1 MKNIFAWVLLLL
13 PISIYATNEDAVLNK
28 ANIII
33 GQKFEGQG
41 HCPPSFDCSWVYYNQ
56 VDDDHVLIK
65 IESATSINADNRIDD
80 VYCEYN
86 ATTGKYKF
94 TKKDGEEINKII
106 VASHVNN
113 MENDGDV
120 EFEFDILKPGSQ
132 MKTAGASDPCYNNW
146 NDFRGGYRNSFSI
159 LTRVVCD
166 AAIPVTVKNDKD
178 HLTQL
183 NLDKGEFQFDENE
196 SVQLELGGYY
206 EKGQTRIR
214 YKVNGNDNWYTIYT
228 DKKITPNK
236 VIKLW
241 YHNIIGPFGTVE
253 YKSNIGK
260 FITIR
265 VEKQLQ
271 DGTWSYRDEV
281 QCRFYS
287 TGPSFDIVDVRRS
300 SCDEQPLSIKIYTEE
315 IDKFCLF
322 FGEEIVNSGKMQWNL
337 ALAEKEADLEVCPAF
352 TLKKCEDK
360 GNNTFEIMAYKGGED
375 NEANDLSTY
384 LKDNSNIHY
393 CLLQL
398 KVIEREGR
406 SEKEEKDDESLQ
418 KLIPVNKPF
427 ELSPKLDTVKIS
439 IPQYEYTTPN
449 DPSVYLGITDEY
461 SRLTYRIY
469 DSDKDGNILQDVK
482 EQPLAEFYFSKDENG
497 KELDMAALEKEFND
511 SYKDKDPNY
520 SLNIQKGDY
529 RKTKFKKWYDAA
541 GATIRSTTI
550 IKDPYYDKPTEP
562 DWDIKTTNYYG
573 SEGYDII
580 LRTTSDEKQSYEDKS
595 TRYTYLCKFH
605 VGPFGGSPS
614 GWCCIKFKGEL
625 TLPDV
630 NTGTSVNEDYNYEL
644 YYKTGTNAG
653 LILRYLHNDPIPGSS
668 YGYKQWNSEDIPV
681 SLSCV
686 GTIVQYHGKG
696 NGYYLVEQLTGGTG
710 EMKLIDMST
719 FEPISLI
726 KSDGKYLKVEDFGYP
741 GVPSVNYVLND
752 NMIAFQDPG
761 GHKYVWHDGEF
772 YKAYD
777 DDHDRPIIYTF
788 EEDDKGT
795 GFTYWIGN
803 TQYHTLYDGYSWKEL
818 YDYHYKQPSDR
829 RIVGY
834 DDSKFDDE
842 WRSFMSKRQEL
853 WDKFRKSKIDD
864 ICYKVKLKNQ
874 KKGYLVLKD
883 SDGCYSKPVQYD
895 YNYNVFSCN
904 KEIIK
909 YPDPCTNNG
918 KVKVNIK
925 GSLGPYKYGNI
936 ELVDGTIIENL
947 GYGDNPITFFDKR
960 DKPITQNINIQPDI
974 KQTIVP
980 QTCSGQ
986 GGKYKIEKEY
996 TNSTPPEHYK
1006 LKINGETK
1014 YNIDL
1019 GTEKTGIIP
1028 GNYKLYINCSSKDI
1042 YIDDVTIE
1050 DNSFKVEIVENS
1062 ITDATEIGGNGSVK
1076 LKANII
1082 DGSWEISGK
1091 NNSYSAGETPTV
1103 YLPSG
1108 THNIETTHS
1117 GCTYTINNVFI
1128 DGPGVVPI
1136 EEIEEDEGPES
1147 TGDVKAAATVSYN
1160 VNNSTAT
1167 INMECGTSGNIKELT
1182 LYLLSKKDI
1191 NVSADNIVKD
1201 TKNNDVKSTT
1211 TLSGKQKLSSTFNYS
1226 TNSTYYIYAK
1236 YKAGNATTYSTICL
1250 TENGISPLTL
1260 DGCSAE
1266 LSSSSKDRCY
1276 GDPATITLSGVGCK
1290 FKIAGNNIDSES
1302 YITDESDVFVE
1313 ISKKETSNVGAISIA
1328 QSVYREVSL
1337 HIDEIK
1343 TPQIN
1348 MWGQDV
1354 TCFDA
1359 SDGAIMVE
1367 SAENIKTSVS
1377 ELLLRL
1383 KNDDKPGATILNNL
1397 PASEYVVIIKDG
1409 VCEYERNA
1417 DVRGPSSPLKI
1428 SVIETVDPTCTN
1440 DNGTIKVAPEGGW
1453 GEYIF
1458 AIDEEPTIPDTF
1470 EKFCEDETYIS
1481 SDSDDK
1487 THLFESLPYGKHTAY
1502 VSDNKGCTKS
1512 VSDELEEYVN
1522 PKITGALFDSVW
1534 CYGGNNGNIKN
1545 IEFTTDDQVSVVDPM
1560 KMYYSTNP
1568 AKPSV
1573 ESNWIDYSPTINNL
1587 KSDDYYIWLK
1597 DKNQCVSDD
1606 YYDVH
1611 VAQPAPLKI
1620 SITHQ
1625 NNIIRE
1631 YGKKGGSVTVEV
1643 KGGNDGWFDISL
1655 DSKENILEKQVV
1667 RGQHIYNDEFL
1678 SGEHTIYVTDHKEC
1692 EDQVTTNPMIQ
1703 PQGPLKVEGI
1713 PHPALCN
1720 GAEGAIKINAQGG
1733 WGHYSF
1739 TYNLVSDT
1747 VIMQSQK
1754 DSVQVGGGLYVL
1766 TVIDSAGVMAYDTVT
1781 VPIPTDTLSANNLS
1795 RAAYCGS
1802 DGVISVDI
1810 SGGAAPYTIET
1821 NFGVNPFKTMGGIT
1835 TFTET
1840 KPDGT
1845 YVVYISDSNKCEFT
1859 VPVTIVDSSV
1869 VVSINRRSPS
1879 MHQYSNGRLE
1889 AVATRGRAPYTYL
1902 WTYCDSGQ
1910 ICTSAVWDNVPAGT
1924 YSLVVT
1930 DKSDCQT
1937 DPKIIYLATNG
1948 DLPLIPKGKEG
1959 ETGLNAKNGWASFSS
1974 DTSGFTKM
1982 ILRRAAGEEIDVI
1995 DKVEDQLN
2003 FKLTGL
2009 APGDYVLTCT
2019 LPEGEVRYA
2028 EFSIA
2033 QYIPMALFVNNI
2045 NHASRP
2051 DASDGSVTLQ
2061 ITGGVAPYVVQMVL
2075 NDKFYADTVLDDNQ
2089 WILSQLSAG
2098 SYTVF
2103 VIDKYG
2109 HRKDIPFTI
2118 EEPAEPLQLIAE
2130 QTNPTCFGY
2139 TNGSIELSAKGG
2151 WNNYMYA
2158 LVGDNYGLRTIY
2170 DNRRANDS
2178 CTFIVIDSK
2187 GVTDTLTVV
2196 LSQPDPLRAGVSK
2209 VDSVSCFDE
2218 SDGAVTF
2225 EIIGG
2230 TAPYVVKYNEL
2241 YGTPGNHVDSLH
2253 AGQNTFRFID
2263 ANLCESE
2270 DDGLVVDIPQPDELV
2285 IANDSVTHTTCS
2297 NNNGQIDI
2305 AIEGGIAPYTVNW
2318 LENGL
2323 PTERL
2328 QGKTSIDSLRQDGL
2342 YSLQVVDAN
2351 NCKTPNKDYRINGS
2365 SGPMITNVLTL
2376 PVRCVGDSTGTAVID
2391 SADVIPATPYSPFR
2405 IEWSH
2410 GENAMSVSNLPAGWN
2425 EVFVIDS
2432 NNCKTS
2438 KSFNVG
2444 AATPIRIQKI
2454 GSREPSCYGYT
2465 NGQINLDVDGGVGGF
2480 RYLWNTGDTLKDIT
2494 SIGMGSY
2501 TIIATDGNNC
2511 HDTATFSIGQP
2522 DSLHV
2527 EIGEENVLMCPDN
2540 TYEFTATEGF
2550 KTYSWSLN
2558 DSVLSTKRNLIASE
2572 GGEYYLEATYGA
2584 NCISRDT
2591 VTISIGDDL
2600 LEADFYMASDAA
2612 VDTSLALVE
2621 LSNMQIDSLHWE
2633 FNYSDFVVVDSSDY
2647 ELYLKPVNLGQHEI
2661 TLWAYS
2667 GGCVS
2672 YKTKQVEIS
2681 QLADTTHNIN
2691 LGYNPLI
2698 KSITVMPNPTKGQF
2712 SISVKLR
2719 DEHNVEVSISSA
2731 GQGKPVERRDLSG
2744 KSEYY
2749 ESFDLSNAGDGVYIL
2764 RVVAGNEQRVAKVLL
2779 TK

>member
-1 MKNIFAWVLLLL
+1 M
-13 PISIYATNEDAVLNK
+13 T
-28 ANIII
+28 
-33 GQKFEGQG
+33 
-41 HCPPSFDCSWVYYNQ
+41 
-56 VDDDHVLIK
+56 
-65 IESATSINADNRIDD
+65 
-80 VYCEYN
+80 
-86 ATTGKYKF
+86 
-94 TKKDGEEINKII
+94 
-106 VASHVNN
+106 SHVNG
-113 MENDGDV
+113 MENDDSVGFV
-120 EFEFDILKPGSQ
+120 FDILEPGSK

-146 NDFRGGYRNSFSI
+146 NDLHGGHRNSFSI

-166 AAIPVTVKNDKD
+166 VAIPVTVKNKPQVEKLIIDK
-178 HLTQL
+178 
-183 NLDKGEFQFDENE
+183 EE
-196 SVQLELGGYY
+196 SVQLNIGGYY
-206 EKGQTRIR
+206 EKGQTRIQ
-214 YKVNGNDNWYTIYT
+214 YKVNKENEENEEWHNIYT

-236 VIKLW
+236 DIELW
-241 YHNIIGPFGTVE
+241 YHNIVGPFGSEE
-253 YKSNIGK
+253 YQANIGK

-271 DGTWSYRDEV
+271 DGTWSYGGEV

-315 IDKFCLF
+315 IGKFKQF
-322 FGEEIVNSGKMQWNL
+322 IGEGNVHWNL
-337 ALAEKEADLEVCPAF
+337 IHDPDNETEEDFNIRATCFKLDGCKEEQDNVFEIKGSNKKNKQDLVDYLKEEVEENGKVCDLATKGLWCMQLASTDSEL
-352 TLKKCEDK
+352 EDK
-360 GNNTFEIMAYKGGED
+360 IAVKKYF
-375 NEANDLSTY
+375 
-384 LKDNSNIHY
+384 
-393 CLLQL
+393 
-398 KVIEREGR
+398 
-406 SEKEEKDDESLQ
+406 
-418 KLIPVNKPF
+418 KLT
-427 ELSPKLDTVKIS
+427 PKLDTVKIS

-605 VGPFGGSPS
+605 VGTGGGAPN
-614 GWCCIKFKGEL
+614 GWCCIKFKG
-625 TLPDV
+625 DV
-630 NTGTSVNEDYNYEL
+630 ATKDIYTSTSMNEDYRYEL
-644 YYKTGTNAG
+644 YYQTNENNAG
-653 LILRYLHNDPIPGSS
+653 LYLRYLHNDPIPGSS
-668 YGYKQWNSEDIPV
+668 YGYKEWHQEDIRV
-681 SLSCV
+681 STSYV
-686 GTIVQYHGKG
+686 GTTVQYHGKG

-719 FEPISLI
+719 FEPISLFESNSN
-726 KSDGKYLKVEDFGYP
+726 KPLKVADFGYY

-918 KVKVNIK
+918 EVKITNIK
-925 GSLGPYKYGNI
+925 GSLGPYKYDNI
-936 ELVDGTIIENL
+936 ELVNGTIIKKL

-960 DKPITQNINIQPDI
+960 DNPITQNIIIQPDI
-974 KQTIVP
+974 KRTSVP

-1014 YNIDL
+1014 YDIYL
-1019 GTEKTGIIP
+1019 GTEKTGIIS
-1028 GNYKLYINCSSKDI
+1028 GNYKLYVNCSNNDI
-1042 YIDDVTIE
+1042 YVDDVTIE
-1050 DNSFKVEIVENS
+1050 DKSFKVEIVEDS

-1091 NNSYSAGETPTV
+1091 NTSYSAGETPTV

-1290 FKIAGNNIDSES
+1290 FKIAGNIIDSES
-1302 YITDESDVFVE
+1302 YITDESDVLVE
-1313 ISKKETSNVGAISIA
+1313 ISI
-1328 QSVYREVSL
+1328 YREVSL

-1348 MWGQDV
+1348 MWVKDV
-1354 TCFDA
+1354 TCFGA
-1359 SDGAIMVE
+1359 SDGVIKIK
-1367 SAENIKTSVS
+1367 SAENIKTTKDN
-1377 ELLLRL
+1377 LFLQII
-1383 KNDDKPGATILNNL
+1383 DKPQAKELDNL
-1397 PASEYVVIIKDG
+1397 EAGIYNVTVIDG
-1409 VCEYERNA
+1409 SCEYPLYEE
-1417 DVRGPSSPLKI
+1417 VLGPSSPLKI

-1440 DNGTIKVAPEGGW
+1440 DNGTIKVVPEGGW

-1470 EKFCEDETYIS
+1470 AEFCKDETYIA
-1481 SDSDDK
+1481 SDSTDK
-1487 THLFESLPYGKHTAY
+1487 THLFGALSFGEHTAY
-1502 VSDNKGCTKS
+1502 VSDNKGCTQS
-1512 VSDELEEYVN
+1512 VSEELYEYVN
-1522 PKITGALFDSVW
+1522 PKVTGALFDSVW
-1534 CYGGNNGNIKN
+1534 CYGGENGTIKK
-1545 IEFTTDDQVSVVDPM
+1545 IEFSTDDQVLVGDPM

-1611 VAQPAPLKI
+1611 VAQPDPLKI
-1620 SITHQ
+1620 SIIHQ
-1625 NNIIRE
+1625 DTIIHE
-1631 YGKKGGSVTVEV
+1631 YGKKGGTVEV
-1643 KGGNDGWFDISL
+1643 LVAGGNKGRFNIYIDSIVSDSMVGHAAWDIHETFKDIFMPDTTHKL
-1655 DSKENILEKQVV
+1655 
-1667 RGQHIYNDEFL
+1667 
-1678 SGEHTIYVTDHKEC
+1678 YVQDHKEC
-1692 EDQVTTNPMIQ
+1692 TDSVITGFMRQ
-1703 PQGPLKVEGI
+1703 PDSPLMVEGI
-1713 PHPALCN
+1713 PHPAWCN
-1720 GAEGAIKINAQGG
+1720 GAEGSIKIIAKGG
-1733 WGHYSF
+1733 WGKYRYSC
-1739 TYNLVSDT
+1739 NLTGDT
-1747 VIMQSQK
+1747 VAMRQPF
-1754 DSVQVGGGLYVL
+1754 DSVAASLTSDSIQVGGGLYVL
-1766 TVIDSAGVMAYDTVT
+1766 TLIDSAGVMVYDTVLVT
-1781 VPIPTDTLSANNLS
+1781 TPPALKADNLS

-1802 DGVISVDI
+1802 DGVIAVDI
-1810 SGGAAPYTIET
+1810 SGGTAPYKIE
-1821 NFGVNPFKTMGGIT
+1821 NDFGQETFRTAGGIT
-1835 TFTET
+1835 AFSKSVPAGSYT
-1840 KPDGT
+1840 
-1845 YVVYISDSNKCEFT
+1845 VYIKDTNDCRFN
-1859 VPVTIVDSSV
+1859 VPVSIADSSV
-1869 VVSINRRSPS
+1869 VVSIKR
-1879 MHQYSNGRLE
+1879 QYPTMRQYANGRLE
-1889 AVATRGRAPYTYL
+1889 AVAQRGHAPYTFL
-1902 WTYCDSGQ
+1902 WTNRNTGETCAN
-1910 ICTSAVWDNVPAGT
+1910 AVWNNVMAGT
-1924 YSLVVT
+1924 YSLVV
-1930 DKSDCQT
+1930 SDGSGCEK
-1937 DPKIIYLATNG
+1937 DGEIAYLATNG
-1948 DLPLIPKGKEG
+1948 DLPLTIDAVEG
-1959 ETGLNAKNGWASFSS
+1959 ETAPNAKNGWARFTS
-1974 DTSGFTKM
+1974 DTSGFSKM
-1982 ILRRAAGEEIDVI
+1982 MLHSALGGDIDVI
-1995 DKVEDQLN
+1995 GNISNQLN
-2003 FKLTGL
+2003 FELTGL
-2009 APGDYVLTCT
+2009 APDSYVLECM

-2028 EFSIA
+2028 EFTIA
-2033 QYIPMALFVNNI
+2033 KYEPIVLLVNNI
-2045 NHASRP
+2045 NHTSQP
-2051 DASDGSVTLQ
+2051 DASDGSATLQ
-2061 ITGGVAPYVVQMVL
+2061 ITGGVAPYVVQML
-2075 NDKFYADTVLDDNQ
+2075 HNDVFYDDTVLNGRQ
-2089 WILSQLSAG
+2089 LVLPQLSAG
-2098 SYTVF
+2098 TYAAI

-2109 HRKDIPFTI
+2109 KRENTRFIIK
-2118 EEPAEPLQLIAE
+2118 EPDSPMQLTAESVQSPS
-2130 QTNPTCFGY
+2130 CYGY
-2139 TNGSIELSAKGG
+2139 SNGQIWLKAQGG
-2151 WNNYMYA
+2151 WGDYEYA
-2158 LVGDNYGLRTIY
+2158 LAGSDYSRTAMYG
-2170 DNRRANDS
+2170 NRSAES
-2178 CTFIVIDSK
+2178 YTFIAIDAK
-2187 GVTDTLTVV
+2187 GVTDTLTVE
-2196 LSQPDPLRAGVSK
+2196 LSQPEPLRAGVAK
-2209 VDSVSCFDE
+2209 VDSVSCFGLF
-2218 SDGAVTF
+2218 DGGVTF
-2225 EIIGG
+2225 DITGG
-2230 TAPYVVKYNEL
+2230 TAPYYVEFDSLFTK
-2241 YGTPGNHVDSLH
+2241 PGNYIGSLNGGLH
-2253 AGQNTFRFID
+2253 TFRFTD
-2263 ANLCESE
+2263 DKMCASD
-2270 DDGLVVDIPQPDELV
+2270 DDGLEVDVPQPEKLV
-2285 IANDSVTHTTCS
+2285 IANDSVTPTTC
-2297 NNNGQIDI
+2297 NTDNGKIDI
-2305 AIEGGIAPYTVNW
+2305 VIAGGIAPYTVSGASARPN
-2318 LENGL
+2318 
-2323 PTERL
+2323 
-2328 QGKTSIDSLRQDGL
+2328 QHRQ
-2342 YSLQVVDAN
+2342 
-2351 NCKTPNKDYRINGS
+2351 P
-2365 SGPMITNVLTL
+2365 
-2376 PVRCVGDSTGTAVID
+2376 
-2391 SADVIPATPYSPFR
+2391 
-2405 IEWSH
+2405 
-2410 GENAMSVSNLPAGWN
+2410 
-2425 EVFVIDS
+2425 
-2432 NNCKTS
+2432 
-2438 KSFNVG
+2438 
-2444 AATPIRIQKI
+2444 
-2454 GSREPSCYGYT
+2454 
-2465 NGQINLDVDGGVGGF
+2465 
-2480 RYLWNTGDTLKDIT
+2480 
-2494 SIGMGSY
+2494 
-2501 TIIATDGNNC
+2501 
-2511 HDTATFSIGQP
+2511 
-2522 DSLHV
+2522 
-2527 EIGEENVLMCPDN
+2527 
-2540 TYEFTATEGF
+2540 
-2550 KTYSWSLN
+2550 
-2558 DSVLSTKRNLIASE
+2558 
-2572 GGEYYLEATYGA
+2572 
-2584 NCISRDT
+2584 
-2591 VTISIGDDL
+2591 
-2600 LEADFYMASDAA
+2600 AA
-2612 VDTSLALVE
+2612 VELV
-2621 LSNMQIDSLHWE
+2621 QR
-2633 FNYSDFVVVDSSDY
+2633 
-2647 ELYLKPVNLGQHEI
+2647 
-2661 TLWAYS
+2661 
-2667 GGCVS
+2667 GGC
-2672 YKTKQVEIS
+2672 
-2681 QLADTTHNIN
+2681 
-2691 LGYNPLI
+2691 
-2698 KSITVMPNPTKGQF
+2698 
-2712 SISVKLR
+2712 
-2719 DEHNVEVSISSA
+2719 
-2731 GQGKPVERRDLSG
+2731 
-2744 KSEYY
+2744 
-2749 ESFDLSNAGDGVYIL
+2749 
-2764 RVVAGNEQRVAKVLL
+2764 
-2779 TK
+2779 